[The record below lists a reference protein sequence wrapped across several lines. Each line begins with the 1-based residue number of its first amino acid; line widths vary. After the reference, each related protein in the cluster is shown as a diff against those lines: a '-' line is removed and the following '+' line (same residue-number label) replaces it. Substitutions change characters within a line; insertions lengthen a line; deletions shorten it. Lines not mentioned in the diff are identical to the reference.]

1 MERLLRETV
10 FWGAAMEEV
19 LVIVSLLVL
28 YSRFRLSNEIDI
40 ELDVIVLIYGKISCI
55 LYQ

>member
-1 MERLLRETV
+1 MDRLLRETV

-40 ELDVIVLIYGKISCI
+40 ELDVIVLIYEKISCI
-55 LYQ
+55 YQ